1 KIESLISLPKLSL
14 PVGHHIYCL
23 LKEALINI
31 EKHSQATF
39 IRLHL
44 QAMENEIILEVEDNG
59 IGFDAN
65 QFYSG
70 YGIKGMRERV
80 QLHNGKITID
90 SVCDRGTKIYIAI
103 PR

>member
-1 KIESLISLPKLSL
+1 
-14 PVGHHIYCL
+14 
-23 LKEALINI
+23 
-31 EKHSQATF
+31 
-39 IRLHL
+39 
-44 QAMENEIILEVEDNG
+44 MENEIILEVEDNG